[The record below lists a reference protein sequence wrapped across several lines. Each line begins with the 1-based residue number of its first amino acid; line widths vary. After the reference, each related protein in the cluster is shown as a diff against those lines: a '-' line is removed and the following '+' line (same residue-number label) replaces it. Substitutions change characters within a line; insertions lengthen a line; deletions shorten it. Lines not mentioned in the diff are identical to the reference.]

1 MFGAA
6 ARYLGLLGPKAKD
19 AVAALADTANR
30 RFDLLPHLEDDPRV
44 SAIKSLGRIGPAALP
59 AIPALIRAVKTNARE
74 EDPDCQVAAA
84 AARVLG
90 FFGAEASAAVPV
102 LIDAAQAA
110 KEGVREEAIIALGRI
125 GPEAKAAIPVLQ
137 RLMDDFEK
145 GSDYVPE
152 ALFALYRLA
161 PDGKRLAEKW
171 LAKSG
176 RNANGS
182 TSALEPKDR
191 VALLGLM
198 GQTSVEGDWWTRCQL
213 VVARARALAR

>member
-1 MFGAA
+1 M
-6 ARYLGLLGPKAKD
+6 
-19 AVAALADTANR
+19 
-30 RFDLLPHLEDDPRV
+30 
-44 SAIKSLGRIGPAALP
+44 
-59 AIPALIRAVKTNARE
+59 
-74 EDPDCQVAAA
+74 AAA

-213 VVARARALAR
+213 VVLEHALSHDDNRDSSIFTRVDERYFEAIGREGAAARLAVPRLKQLLAHPCPWIRLWAREALDDIEGRGRVESKGQLTTNN